1 MHRFLCRAE
10 TLAGEVKDLQGELAD
25 YNAIVDKLNTN
36 AGFDDLEEDW
46 KTLKHHNQRES
57 TALEKLFAQN
67 QVRNFHN

>member
-1 MHRFLCRAE
+1 M
-10 TLAGEVKDLQGELAD
+10 KDLQGELAD

-67 QVRNFHN
+67 QVGNFELIDGCLFYLQIMA